1 MFRPF
6 GIIGSRMNTQI
17 WSWALSAIGVV
28 GIYLTGRKNWRGY
41 AVGICTECAWVAYS
55 IQTKQWGFIF
65 GSTIYIS
72 VYLFNINKWI
82 SEAKSF
88 KNKIKVNVFHTKE
101 IK

>member
-1 MFRPF
+1 
-6 GIIGSRMNTQI
+6 MNTQI

-72 VYLFNINKWI
+72 VYLFNIKKWI
-82 SEAKSF
+82 TEAKSIKNRLHLDVF
-88 KNKIKVNVFHTKE
+88 HIKNKKK
-101 IK
+101 